1 METEMTV
8 RERVW
13 FEAWETVASAVNC
26 FEQEAATGWADHC
39 LAMFDLKFPHH
50 LEGMQDIQ

>member
-1 METEMTV
+1 MTV